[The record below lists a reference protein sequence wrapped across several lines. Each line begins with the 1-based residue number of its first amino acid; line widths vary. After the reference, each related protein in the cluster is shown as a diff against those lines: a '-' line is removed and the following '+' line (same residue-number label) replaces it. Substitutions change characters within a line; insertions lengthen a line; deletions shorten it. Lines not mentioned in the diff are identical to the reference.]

1 MERSRPRHRAAR
13 RAGSARAAHLGLVDA
28 GTRGRAPV
36 ARPRGFGYLAA
47 LLALPGRDI
56 SAVEL
61 AAAVQ
66 ADDQPA
72 IDDTALR
79 AYRRRLREVDAEIAA
94 AEDDADL
101 GRMEVLRSERDALL
115 DELRTTVGLAGR
127 VRGLGAPPERART
140 AVRKA
145 ITRALNAFIDR
156 DAVLGA
162 ELRSAVVTGSV
173 CRYEPP
179 HGAAPWRVTGRG
191 VRGSGASVSS
201 TNVCTGPSG
210 AQQRVGDLERPRGT
224 CAGPG

>member
-1 MERSRPRHRAAR
+1 MAADRERAATLFAAAAMTAAGLDMPR
-13 RAGSARAAHLGLVDA
+13 RMRAWNARAHAIAPPVEPVLLGRHTSGWSMRARGVEHPLPDLV
-28 GTRGRAPV
+28 
-36 ARPRGFGYLAA
+36 GFGYLAA

-61 AAAVQ
+61 TAAVQ

-145 ITRALNAFIDR
+145 ITRALNAIIDR

-191 VRGSGASVSS
+191 VRG
-201 TNVCTGPSG
+201 
-210 AQQRVGDLERPRGT
+210 
-224 CAGPG
+224 